1 MGELLANGD
10 DFKDDNGTIT
20 YVGTTYDANKLGK
33 NGSLVVID
41 AKGMTKTKA
50 FDLDD
55 EQKRKVIDFAC
66 NELSDGNATFLDID
80 KFAQEI
86 ELVAS
91 DFGPEVVEKFQTAD
105 IDKMKKAE
113 AEQLRDMI
121 NAALTDIMKKK
132 FKNPDIM
139 PEDDGSLEGV
149 AFELGGNLYG
159 IHYQSWK
166 DIRNGY
172 FSEIDEM
179 KDFTKLFLARIT
191 DSPDRASMVQMVNKV
206 RQHPEDYQAKYEE
219 LLPKFIERSQELVK
233 NA

>member
-1 MGELLANGD
+1 M
-10 DFKDDNGTIT
+10 
-20 YVGTTYDANKLGK
+20 
-33 NGSLVVID
+33 
-41 AKGMTKTKA
+41 
-50 FDLDD
+50 
-55 EQKRKVIDFAC
+55 
-66 NELSDGNATFLDID
+66 
-80 KFAQEI
+80 
-86 ELVAS
+86 
-91 DFGPEVVEKFQTAD
+91 EKFQTAD

-191 DSPDRASMVQMVNKV
+191 GSPDRASIVQMVNKV
-206 RQHPEDYQAKYEE
+206 RQHPEEYQAKDEE